1 MRARGLLP
9 TGLDIVYPA
18 DAECPVS
25 NSPFAASRR
34 GDGSQRSPRFYR
46 GRHSGM
52 DIPVPEGTSILAI
65 ADGAVIALSEGE
77 NIGGLE
83 LILMHAPEDTGL
95 GVWTWTVV
103 YKHLRE
109 LPPLQ
114 VGRRVRMANTSPM

>member
-52 DIPVPEGTSILAI
+52 DIPVPEGTSILAV
-65 ADGAVIALSEGE
+65 ADGTAS
-77 NIGGLE
+77 
-83 LILMHAPEDTGL
+83 
-95 GVWTWTVV
+95 
-103 YKHLRE
+103 R
-109 LPPLQ
+109 
-114 VGRRVRMANTSPM
+114 